1 MKRRSLIIERRRSD
15 VVRSLNKRRRRENP
29 QTQDLTGRWGK
40 GSLPA
45 AWGRS
50 AFRVGFQGPSASR
63 GENPT
68 TTALDGRPEGRR
80 VAS

>member
-15 VVRSLNKRRRRENP
+15 VVRSLNKRRRENP

-50 AFRVGFQGPSASR
+50 AFRVGFQGPSASTGR
-63 GENPT
+63 EPDD
-68 TTALDGRPEGRR
+68 DGLRRQTRTGRR